1 MGYETNYC
9 FSCDVSAA
17 AQKLNPNIVYEIA
30 DELEKMHIFDE
41 IEPYGGYV
49 SAFVPCE
56 KWYEHEEDMA
66 ILSKKFPD
74 VLFTL
79 HGEGEDRDDMW
90 DKHFRNGMMQE
101 CCADI
106 VYPDFDETKLEPVE
120 LDPDQHGYSYEE

>member
-1 MGYETNYC
+1 MGYETNYSL
-9 FSCDVSAA
+9 SCNISDTTR
-17 AQKLNPNIVYEIA
+17 KLNPYIV
-30 DELEKMHIFDE
+30 DE
-41 IEPYGGYV
+41 IVTELKKMNVFEEIGLYCGNV
-49 SAFVPCE
+49 DAFAPCE
-56 KWYEHEEDMA
+56 RWYDHEHDMA
-66 ILSKKFPD
+66 MLSKKFPA